1 MESWL
6 CSLSNSELASVTN
19 HVSWG
24 FMVSPLIFF
33 FLIVYFLGAGEL
45 VQRVKCLLCMC
56 EDWSFLCSYSRVE
69 LETAEALEAYS
80 QLAWHTDNKTA
91 QGRRQGP
98 MPLVVY

>member
-33 FLIVYFLGAGEL
+33 FFNSIFSWSWRVGSEGKVL
-45 VQRVKCLLCMC
+45 VMHV
-56 EDWSFLCSYSRVE
+56 
-69 LETAEALEAYS
+69 
-80 QLAWHTDNKTA
+80 
-91 QGRRQGP
+91 
-98 MPLVVY
+98 